1 MTRSTILT
9 GFLAATALL
18 AACSGEKRA
27 PDNAAAT
34 AANATEAAPAADGGN
49 AASAN
54 EGAAV
59 PAADTLSFS
68 RYVGKYPFDKVG
80 PHSWNDDPAVKSAI
94 EAAVSDAGVRKWVLA
109 AEGPSSPIEMIDG
122 KVAAWTCET
131 HNCGPHQWVTLIDP
145 VTGAAQVCYFDE
157 AAAADKTRWFI
168 AGKEES
174 RSGQCPQGERG

>member
-9 GFLAATALL
+9 GILAATALL
-18 AACSGEKRA
+18 AACSGEKKA
-27 PDNAAAT
+27 PENTTAN
-34 AANATEAAPAADGGN
+34 AANASESAPVAVSN
-49 AASAN
+49 AGSAHESAS
-54 EGAAV
+54 V
-59 PAADTLSFS
+59 PAADAFS

-80 PHSWNDDPAVKSAI
+80 AHSWNDDPVVRSAI
-94 EAAVSDAGVRKWVLA
+94 EAAVSDAKVRKWVLA

-145 VTGAAQVCYFDE
+145 ETGAAQVCYFDE
-157 AAAADKTRWFI
+157 AVAADKTRWFT

-174 RSGQCPQGERG
+174 RSGQCPQGKQD

>member
-1 MTRSTILT
+1 MTRSTILA

-18 AACSGEKRA
+18 AGCSSERKEA
-27 PDNAAAT
+27 PENAAANAMN
-34 AANATEAAPAADGGN
+34 AAEAVDNTGN

-54 EGAAV
+54 ESAAV
-59 PAADTLSFS
+59 PAADAFS

-80 PHSWNDDPAVKSAI
+80 AHSWNDDPAVKSAI
-94 EAAVSDAGVRKWVLA
+94 ETAVSDAKVRKWVLA

-145 VTGAAQVCYFDE
+145 KTGAAQVCYFDE
-157 AAAADKTRWFI
+157 AVAPDKTRWFKN
-168 AGKEES
+168 GKEES
-174 RSGQCPQGERG
+174 RAGKCPEGQG